1 MAEVNEIFSKNLLRV
16 IERRGMNQSELAE
29 KMGVSDATVSYW
41 LSGAK
46 TPRMDRVAKLSK
58 LLNVSI
64 HTLTDEHG
72 FEEFDHQLPNGLIP
86 ISQLQRHKIPVLGSM
101 AAGEPIYDA
110 EFPDVI
116 VDGPLDADFALR
128 VKGDSMTPN
137 YLDGDLVFLRSVPD
151 VPHNGSICAV
161 SVDDEAALKHVFRYS
176 DHVMLTSDNQQY
188 EPMMYRFD
196 EHSIRILGV
205 PVGFL
210 RMYK

>member
-1 MAEVNEIFSKNLLRV
+1 MSISEMIKSRRLELGLTLEQVGEACGVGKSTVRKWETGSIKNMKRDKIALLASV
-16 IERRGMNQSELAE
+16 LHLDPVDFVDKPS
-29 KMGVSDATVSYW
+29 
-41 LSGAK
+41 
-46 TPRMDRVAKLSK
+46 
-58 LLNVSI
+58 NVT
-64 HTLTDEHG
+64 TL
-72 FEEFDHQLPNGLIP
+72 PSNLIP

-128 VKGDSMTPN
+128 VKGDSMQPG

-151 VPHNGSICAV
+151 VPHNGSVCAI
-161 SVDDEAALKHVFRYS
+161 SVDDEATLKHVFRYS